1 MRRRQHTAVGLAIGM
16 QAVVF
21 SILLS
26 ACSPHESN
34 VAVGNRT
41 GVLHY
46 GIGAEVQTLDPH
58 VLSDTGAWE
67 ISGALFEGLVRL
79 NPETLEPE
87 PGAAESWEL
96 SDDGLIIIFK
106 LNPEAK
112 WSNGDSVTAGDFV
125 WSWQRSLHPFMG
137 NILAEYLYP
146 IKNAEPYAKGL
157 IDDPEQL
164 GVHALDKFTLKVQ
177 LENPTPHIYQL
188 LSTPTA
194 YPVHRATIEKYGDAT
209 ARYTQWTRVDNMVSN
224 GPFNLADWKMY
235 RHLRVER
242 SKTYWDV
249 ANVGLNA
256 IVFRPIDNATAEEKM
271 FRAGQLHITYQ
282 VPVNKIA
289 AYAAFED
296 SPYVQAPLL
305 GTYYYLFNVKKPPV
319 SDIRVRKALAMA
331 IDRELLAGKVLQGT
345 ALPSAS
351 IVPQGIPGYPAQHH
365 VGFDPAQARQLLAEA
380 GYARGEGWP
389 GLELVYNT
397 NENHRRVAVAVQQM
411 WKAHLNIEVTLTNQ
425 EWKVYLDTVDSKQF
439 RLARMGWIGSFV
451 DPGTFLNRFTTHGAT
466 NRTGFT
472 DARYDEIIE
481 KLAPAANSRRERY
494 TLMGEAENLFMEQYA
509 LIPIFSYT
517 GKHLVQ
523 PSVRRYYPN
532 ILENRNFKH
541 INLDASADEW
551 QWRNLD

>member
-1 MRRRQHTAVGLAIGM
+1 MLRRQHNAVCLLIGV

-21 SILLS
+21 NILLS
-26 ACSPHESN
+26 ACSSGESN

-67 ISGALFEGLVRL
+67 LSGALFEGLIRL
-79 NPETLEPE
+79 NAETLEPE
-87 PGAAESWEL
+87 PGVAESWEL
-96 SDDGLIIIFK
+96 SDDGLTLIFK
-106 LNPEAK
+106 LNPQAK

-125 WSWQRSLHPFMG
+125 WSWQRSLHPSMG

-164 GVHALDKFTLKVQ
+164 GVQAVDKFTLKVQ
-177 LENPTPHIYQL
+177 LENPTPYIYEL
-188 LSTPTA
+188 LSAPA
-194 YPVHRATIEKYGDAT
+194 SYPVHRATIEKYGDAT
-209 ARYTQWTRVDNMVSN
+209 ARYTQWTRVDNMVNN
-224 GPFNLADWKMY
+224 GPFNLTDWKMY

-242 SKTYWDV
+242 SQTYWDV
-249 ANVGLNA
+249 ANVGLKA
-256 IVFRPIDNATAEEKM
+256 IMFRPIDNATAEEKM
-271 FRAGQLHITYQ
+271 FRAGQLHVTNQ

-289 AYAAFED
+289 AYAAFDD

-305 GTYYYLFNVKKPPV
+305 GTYYYLFNIKNPPV
-319 SDIRVRKALAMA
+319 NDVRVRKALAMA
-331 IDRELLAGKVLQGT
+331 IDRQLLAGKVLQGT
-345 ALPSAS
+345 ALTSAS
-351 IVPQGIPGYPAQHH
+351 IVPPGIPGYPAQHH
-365 VGFDPAQARQLLAEA
+365 VDFDPAQARQLLADA
-380 GYARGEGWP
+380 GYAGGEGWP
-389 GLELVYNT
+389 GLELFYNT
-397 NENHRRVAVAVQQM
+397 NENHRRIAIAVQQM
-411 WKAHLNIEVTLTNQ
+411 WKEHLNIEVTLANQ

-451 DPGTFLNRFTTHGAT
+451 DPGTFLNKFTTHGAT
-466 NRTGFT
+466 NRTGFSNT
-472 DARYDEIIE
+472 RYDEIIK
-481 KLAPAANSRRERY
+481 KLAPAASSRSERY
-494 TLMGEAENLFMEQYA
+494 TLMGEAEKLFMGQYA

-523 PSVRRYYPN
+523 PSVRGYYPN

-541 INLDASADEW
+541 ISLNTLVGEW